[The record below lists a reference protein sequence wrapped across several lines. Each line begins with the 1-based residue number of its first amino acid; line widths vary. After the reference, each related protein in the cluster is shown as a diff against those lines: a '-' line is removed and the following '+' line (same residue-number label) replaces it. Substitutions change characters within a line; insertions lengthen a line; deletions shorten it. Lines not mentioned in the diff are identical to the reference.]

1 MRNVLIFSKSTLY
14 RECLANFINEFDNI
28 GTTIATGD
36 FSDFCSMCDKNCPDF
51 VVADL
56 YSRNNGLDVVGSM
69 LEIIPRSKII
79 ILTTADN
86 RHLSYYESYYGITN
100 FVFADDS
107 LDEIRRAFLSAFAG
121 RCYCDLK
128 NSSALTTREC
138 EILKLIASGKTS
150 KEIADELCISKN
162 TVDTHRNKMLQKLDI
177 TNSASLVQFAYRT
190 GLL

>member
-1 MRNVLIFSKSTLY
+1 M
-14 RECLANFINEFDNI
+14 
-28 GTTIATGD
+28 
-36 FSDFCSMCDKNCPDF
+36 
-51 VVADL
+51 ADL
-56 YSRNNGLDVVGSM
+56 YSRNNGLDVIGNM
-69 LEIIPRSKII
+69 LEFIPRDKII

-86 RHLSYYESYYGITN
+86 RHLSYYESYCGITN

-107 LDEIRRAFLSAFAG
+107 LEEIRRAFLSAFAG

-128 NSSALTTREC
+128 NSSALTAREC